1 MERLHLQIQGM
12 SCGHCVS
19 RVREALSRVAGT
31 EVGPVAVG
39 SAEVGYDPARTT
51 QEQILEAVEDLGFQV
66 TEAGRAA

>member
-19 RVREALSRVAGT
+19 RVREALSRMTGV

-51 QEQILEAVEDLGFQV
+51 QEQILQTVEDLGYQV

>member
-19 RVREALSRVAGT
+19 RVREGLSRVSGI

-39 SAEVGYDPARTT
+39 SAELRYDPTRTS
-51 QEQILEAVEDLGFQV
+51 QDQIVQTVEDLGYEV
-66 TEAGRAA
+66 TGSGRAA